1 MRSVKKRTLWALLFL
16 SVALVL
22 WPGVT
27 AAQQL
32 TMYELTEQVK
42 YDGNGQPVLSVM
54 RTAALQGTSPA
65 GTPVCPTAL
74 GMSVCTLTA
83 TATASGDPRT
93 GSLSVM
99 GAYAVVAQ
107 EAGSVD
113 SPEVVVQEGTFE
125 GTVDLTPVFSG
136 APFLLIGGTFTPNGS
151 TTPSNFTGKF
161 RIPFSIGPAGT
172 RVGPKPGQSTF
183 YLKDSG
189 QLQSLKIDELSLGYA
204 TVRLEVT
211 FQ

>member
-1 MRSVKKRTLWALLFL
+1 MRSVKKRILWTLLFL
-16 SVALVL
+16 SVALVF

-42 YDGNGQPVLSVM
+42 LDTSGFPVLSLL

-65 GTPVCPTAL
+65 GTPVCPSAL

-93 GSLSVM
+93 GSLSVT
-99 GAYAVVAQ
+99 GNYAVVVQ
-107 EAGSVD
+107 EPGSVD
-113 SPEVVVQEGTFE
+113 SPEVVVQEGTFD
-125 GTVDLTPVFSG
+125 GTVDLTPVLVNG
-136 APFLLIGGTFTPNGS
+136 LPFLGISGTFTPNGGA
-151 TTPSNFTGKF
+151 TSNFTGKF
-161 RIPFSIGPAGT
+161 RIPFSLGAGGA
-172 RVGPKPGQSTF
+172 RVGPKPGQSAF

>member
-42 YDGNGQPVLSVM
+42 LDTSGYPVLSVL
-54 RTAALQGTSPA
+54 RTAALQGTSNA
-65 GTPVCPTAL
+65 GSPVCPTAL
-74 GMSVCTLTA
+74 GMTVCTLTA

-93 GSLSVM
+93 GSLSVT

-107 EAGSVD
+107 EPGSVD
-113 SPEVVVQEGTFE
+113 SPEVVVQDGTFD

-136 APFLLIGGTFTPNGS
+136 APFLGISGTFTPNGGA
-151 TTPSNFTGKF
+151 TSNFTGKF
-161 RIPFSIGPAGT
+161 RIPFSLGAGGA
-172 RVGPKPGQSTF
+172 RVGPRPGQSAF